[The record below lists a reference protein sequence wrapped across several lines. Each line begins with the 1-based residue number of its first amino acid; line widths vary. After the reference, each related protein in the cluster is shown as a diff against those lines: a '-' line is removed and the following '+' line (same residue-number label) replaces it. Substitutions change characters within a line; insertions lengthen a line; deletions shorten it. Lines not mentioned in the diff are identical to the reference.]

1 MSLRGVVG
9 PMLEALD
16 DVPWGALGHAYG
28 SAEDVPGL
36 IRSIAFGDREAREA
50 AWYKLYGNLWHQGT
64 VYEASSR
71 AVPFL
76 LEIAAQSD
84 AADLHEVI
92 VYLACLARG
101 SSYLDVHQHPSGL
114 KTPDEK
120 AQLTRE
126 LAWVRKVREEARKG
140 LPLFIHLLD
149 HHDPRVRSAACHML
163 ACFPEDSST
172 IAAHLCRLFE
182 RGDADAGSR
191 AACVL
196 AIGEIGRGAATCP
209 QQVRDALGD
218 TEPPAVRAIA
228 TVTAALF
235 ERADASDALRAD
247 VGELAADFTSFEAV
261 LDLFPWDAGNPEEY
275 LLPALVAIG
284 AGDGKPIELLV
295 GALRHADPVMSQY
308 YVDFLC
314 GVAFQS
320 EKAPG
325 SPTPLTSHQNR
336 ALTAIAQSDVFWR
349 WAAGSGLF
357 MAAETLKGYDLPTTR
372 EALCAYLRRNAPSE

>member
-1 MSLRGVVG
+1 
-9 PMLEALD
+9 MLEALD
-16 DVPWGALGHAYG
+16 GVPWAALSHAYG
-28 SAEDVPGL
+28 SAEDVPDL

-50 AWYKLYGNLWHQGT
+50 AWYELYGNLWHQGT

-84 AADLHEVI
+84 TADLHEVI

-101 SSYLDVHQHPSGL
+101 SSYLDVHQHLIHPSGL
-114 KTPDEK
+114 TTTDEK

-126 LAWVRKVREEARKG
+126 LEWVRKVREAARKG
-140 LPLFIHLLD
+140 LPLFVHLLD
-149 HHDPRVRSAACHML
+149 HHDPRVRSAACYML
-163 ACFPEDSST
+163 ACFPEDSAT
-172 IAAHLCRLFE
+172 IAPHLHRLFE

-196 AIGEIGRGAATCP
+196 AIGEICRAAATCP

-218 TEPPAVRAIA
+218 AEPPAVRAIA
-228 TVTAALF
+228 TITAALF

-247 VGELAADFTSFEAV
+247 VGALAADFTGFEAV
-261 LDLFPWDAGNPEEY
+261 LHLFPWDAGNPEEY

-284 AGDGKPIELLV
+284 AGDGKPIELLA

-320 EKAPG
+320 EKAPD
-325 SPTPLTSHQNR
+325 SPTALTSHQLR
-336 ALTAIAQSDVFWR
+336 VLTEIARSDGFWR
-349 WAAGSGLF
+349 WAAGSGRY

-372 EALCAYLRRNAPSE
+372 EALWTYLQRNVASN